1 MKCEAIRRHQGS
13 KNLLTPTSCNTVIPV
28 RISRFM
34 TNKNPAPEY
43 CYILRDGTFYMVS
56 WPSKGLD
63 PGGLS
68 PTSCHIMFRGTTRIE
83 TDPGKNR
90 CSSLDT

>member
-1 MKCEAIRRHQGS
+1 MS
-13 KNLLTPTSCNTVIPV
+13 NTILYK
-28 RISRFM
+28 
-34 TNKNPAPEY
+34 NKNPAPEY

-83 TDPGKNR
+83 NGSMQKPKLH
-90 CSSLDT
+90 S